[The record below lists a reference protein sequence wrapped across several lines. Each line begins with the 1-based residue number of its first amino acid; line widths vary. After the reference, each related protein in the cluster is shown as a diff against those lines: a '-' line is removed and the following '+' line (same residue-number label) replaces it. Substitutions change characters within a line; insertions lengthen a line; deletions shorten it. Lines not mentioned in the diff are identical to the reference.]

1 MAICFHNLT
10 FSFNL
15 MQILINRCLTID
27 WDMNQRGIDP
37 VNEIL
42 KFITKVF

>member
-1 MAICFHNLT
+1 
-10 FSFNL
+10 
-15 MQILINRCLTID
+15 LTID